1 MLKSQQKTEGANGM
15 DNFLRKETIIT
26 AFEQEKLNVEIT
38 ENKKGQIVVS
48 RMCELLKSQV
58 FAQDIP
64 WDDAVEQALKNKV
77 QLQVKPDL
85 RKMIVQ
91 EQLHSKAIKPILT
104 IAGPLPKRN
113 SFTFDLV
120 FLFRLEQSDEQVLQD
135 TLQLIHKIDAYLE
148 AVQPA

>member
-1 MLKSQQKTEGANGM
+1 MN
-15 DNFLRKETIIT
+15 DFLRKETIIA

-48 RMCELLKSQV
+48 RMCELYKRQV
-58 FAQDIP
+58 FVQDIP
-64 WDDAVEQALKNKV
+64 WDAQVEQAIKNKV

-104 IAGPLPKRN
+104 LAGPLPKRN

-120 FLFRLEQSDEQVLQD
+120 FLFRLEQSDDAVLQD
-135 TLQLIHKIDAYLE
+135 TVRLIHKIDDYLA